1 VCRDTAMNV
10 SFRNVIGSPWTEM
23 EPVRVGPVPS
33 GIPTPDVF
41 VIAEENDKPVLR
53 VDVYGVD
60 HASAFKESIAWKHW
74 IVIGIGH
81 HLYLVPL
88 TADNPSTLD
97 LNGAFG
103 SLYPLDHCL
112 LVASDQRLFCVTT
125 DGIVKWS
132 SPELGIDDVVV
143 SRVWDGIIDGE
154 GEWDPPGGWK
164 PFRITLDSGSP
175 ILQSR

>member
-1 VCRDTAMNV
+1 MNA
-10 SFRNVIGSPWTEM
+10 SFRSAIGSPWMEM
-23 EPVRVGPVPS
+23 EPVRIGRVPP
-33 GIPTPDVF
+33 GKGTPDVF

-53 VDVYGVD
+53 IDVYD
-60 HASAFKESIAWKHW
+60 LAPEQSAFAECIAWKHW

-97 LNGAFG
+97 LDDYFG
-103 SLYPLDHCL
+103 HLYPLDHCL
-112 LVASDQRLFCVTT
+112 LVASSQRLFCVAT

-132 SPELGIDDVVV
+132 SRELGIDGVVV
-143 SRVWDGIIDGE
+143 SRVWEGIIDGE

-164 PFRITLDSGSP
+164 PFRIRLDKGSP